1 MPTMSGEVMIIQTGM
16 RTDIPAFYSEW
27 FANRL
32 REGYVLT
39 RNPYNASQVTRY
51 SLDPKVVDL
60 IAFCS
65 KNPGPMLKYTDL
77 LKPYAGSYWFVTI
90 TPYGRDY
97 EPNVPKIDKVIEE
110 FKAISRIVGSDSM
123 GWRYDPIFIN
133 DIYTVEKHLEAY
145 EHIASELS
153 GYTRTSVI
161 SFIDLYQ
168 KVRKN
173 FPEART
179 VGKADRLYLGEEM
192 IKIAGSYGMTVKPC
206 AEGKELAQFGADCR
220 GCMTT
225 DVYER
230 AIGLSIDFPKKKP
243 LRQECECFMGNDIGA
258 YNTCPHLCR
267 YCYANY
273 DEETVRR
280 NYRLHDPLSPFL
292 IGGSLPGDAIHE
304 ADQKSYINGQMT
316 LDMFL

>member
-1 MPTMSGEVMIIQTGM
+1 MIIQTGM

-32 REGYVLT
+32 REGYVLV

-51 SLDPKVVDL
+51 SLDPQVVDL

-65 KNPGPMLKYTDL
+65 KNPGPMLRYMNL
-77 LKPYAGSYWFVTI
+77 LKLYAGTYWFVTI

-97 EPNVPKIDKVIEE
+97 EPNVPERDKIIED
-110 FKAISRIVGSDSM
+110 FKAISRLVGSDSM

-145 EHIASELS
+145 EHIAASLD

-179 VGKADRLYLGEEM
+179 VRKSDRLYLGEQM
-192 IKIAGSYGMTVKPC
+192 VKIAASHGMKVKPC
-206 AEGKELAQFGADCR
+206 AEGQELAEFGADCR

-225 DVYER
+225 DVYEK
-230 AIGLSIDFPKKKP
+230 AVGLSMDFPKKKN

-258 YNTCPHLCR
+258 YNTCMHLCK

-273 DEETVRR
+273 DEEMVRR
-280 NYRLHDPLSPFL
+280 NNRMHDSKSPFL
-292 IGGSLPGDAIHE
+292 IGGSLPGDIIHE
-304 ADQKSYINGQMT
+304 ADQKSFINGQLT
-316 LDMFL
+316 LDMFF

>member
-1 MPTMSGEVMIIQTGM
+1 MIIQTGM

-32 REGYVLT
+32 KEGYALT

-65 KNPGPMLKYTDL
+65 KNPGPMLKYVDL
-77 LKPYAGSYWFVTI
+77 LKPYAGTYWFVTI

-97 EPNVPKIDKVIEE
+97 EPNVPEIDKVIED
-110 FKAISRIVGSDSM
+110 FKTISRIVGPDSM

-153 GYTRTSVI
+153 GYTKTCVI

-179 VGKADRLYLGEEM
+179 VGKADRLYLGEKM

-225 DVYER
+225 DVYEK
-230 AIGLSIDFPKKKP
+230 AIGLSMDFPKKKP

-280 NYRLHDPLSPFL
+280 NYRLHDLQSPFL
-292 IGGSLPGDAIHE
+292 IGGSLPGDVIHE